1 MKAPGD
7 ADLAWQAWRIISTRF
22 PAVDLFESLAPPE
35 AWETL
40 AALEA
45 LTNPRVL
52 SAVGDLTRIPASER
66 VGGPGAS
73 YLMAPFVHP
82 RPGRFSDHE
91 HGALYAADRLET
103 AIAETR
109 YHQEVFCRDG
119 ALGPLDLD
127 LRVLG
132 LRVRGAYRD
141 LRGLR
146 RAELYHPTDYSASQ
160 AYAADLR
167 RAGVPGVVYDSVRQP
182 GGQCLASF
190 TPKGLSHCRH
200 LRYLCYRWDGSRITQ
215 VFEKRPL
222 GL

>member
-1 MKAPGD
+1 MKAPRVT
-7 ADLAWQAWRIISTRF
+7 DLAWQAWRIISTRF

-35 AWETL
+35 DWEAL

-52 SAVGDLTRIPASER
+52 AAVGDLTRVPPSER

-82 RPGRFSDHE
+82 RPGRFSDAD

-109 YHQEVFCRDG
+109 HHQEAFCRDG
-119 ALGPLDLD
+119 GLGPLDLD

-132 LRVRGAYRD
+132 LRVRGAFRD

-146 RAELYHPTDYSASQ
+146 RPELYHPTDYTASQ
-160 AYAADLR
+160 ALAADLR
-167 RAGVPGVVYDSVRQP
+167 REGAAGVIYDSVRLP
-182 GGQCLASF
+182 GGQCVAAF
-190 TPKGLSHCRH
+190 TPRGLSHARH
-200 LRYLCYRWDGSRITQ
+200 LRFLCYRWDGHRIAE

-222 GL
+222 QL